1 MAEENIVGGKF
12 TIDITNFKT
21 GISEAN
27 RLIRL
32 ADSEFKNA
40 TAGLGAWADSA
51 EGLEA
56 KQTQLNKTIEIQEQ
70 KVKAL
75 ENEYSRAVNEFGET
89 SKAAVDLE
97 IKLNNE
103 KAALENNRKALS
115 DVEEAAEDMAKGFKD
130 AGDAAGDT
138 GGFTIMKGAIA
149 DLVSSGIQM
158 AISAVGDLIG
168 SLMELPEA
176 TKEFRSVFN
185 ATMQSAEDSAV
196 GVDGAKKAFEEFYK
210 VAGDEGQA
218 AEATSHLA
226 GLVKSEEE
234 LEKALDGVI
243 GAWVEYGD
251 SISIEGLAEAA
262 NETAKTG
269 TITGQFADA
278 LNWAGK
284 SEDEFQAKL
293 DGLST
298 EQERQQLVV
307 STLNELYGENAQKY
321 AENNKSLL
329 DANEANLKLLE
340 SQSLLATAIEPFTAA
355 WTNLKANALDLV
367 TPILTNLATTLTEM
381 VTWFNENQ
389 WALSLLQA
397 VAVTAA
403 TAFTILA
410 AALGIQSLINGVSKA
425 FAFLNTTLLANP
437 FVLVAAAVAGLV
449 AGIIYLWK
457 TNEGFR
463 KGCIAVWEG
472 VKDAI
477 STAVSAIS
485 GFFDKLGEK
494 LGDLVDWYLKLETNV
509 KKAFSNIFTAAGTW
523 VTNMT
528 TKAAEVGTNF
538 VNKVVE
544 FFSGLPNKIW
554 TWLVNTTAK
563 VISWGSDLAS
573 GAKTA
578 AGQLVTA
585 VVEKVSELPG
595 KMITAGKD
603 LVEGIWN
610 GISDKVAWL
619 KGKVSGVVDKI
630 KGWFTGSD
638 GFDTHSPSKWSEGVF
653 TNVMQGA
660 DVAMSKYKGASIKNT
675 ISAIKSGVEAGTSG
689 GSAAAPVAAAGNTY
703 NFYQT
708 NNSPKSL
715 SRKDLYRQSRNLLGL
730 AGRA

>member
-12 TIDITNFKT
+12 TIDITNFKA
-21 GISEAN
+21 GITEAN

-32 ADSEFKNA
+32 ADSEFKSA
-40 TAGLGAWADSA
+40 TAGMGAWADSA

-56 KQTQLNKTIEIQEQ
+56 KQKQLNTTIEAQEA
-70 KVKAL
+70 KIKAL
-75 ENEYSRAVNEFGET
+75 ALEHKRAADEYGET
-89 SKAAVDLE
+89 SRAAVELE

-103 KAALENNRKALS
+103 KAALERNKKALS
-115 DVEEAAEDMAKGFKD
+115 DVAEAAEDMEKGLKD

-138 GGFTIMKGAIA
+138 EGFTIMKGAIA

-158 AISAVGDLIG
+158 AISAVGNLIG

-185 ATMQSAEDSAV
+185 AAMQSAEDSAV

-251 SISIEGLAEAA
+251 SISIEGLSEAA
-262 NETAKTG
+262 NETSRSGK
-269 TITGQFADA
+269 ITGQFADA
-278 LNWAGK
+278 LTWAGK
-284 SEDEFQAKL
+284 SEEEFQKKL

-298 EQERQQLVV
+298 EQERQQLIV
-307 STLNELYGENAQKY
+307 STLNELYGENAKKY
-321 AENNKSLL
+321 AENNQSLL
-329 DANEANLKLLE
+329 DTNAANLKLLE
-340 SQSLLATAIEPFTAA
+340 SQSLLATSIEPFTAA
-355 WTNLKANALDLV
+355 WTNLKANALDLI
-367 TPILTNLATTLTEM
+367 TPVLTNLAGTLTEM
-381 VTWFNENQ
+381 VTWLNENE
-389 WALSLLQA
+389 WALSYLQG
-397 VAVTAA
+397 VAITAA
-403 TAFTILA
+403 TAFGILA
-410 AALGIQSLINGVSKA
+410 AALGIQSLINGVTKA
-425 FAFLNTTLLANP
+425 FALLNTTILANP
-437 FVLVAAAVAGLV
+437 FVLVTALVAGLV

-457 TNEGFR
+457 TNEDFR
-463 KGCIAVWEG
+463 NGIKTLWAGIKNDFSV
-472 VKDAI
+472 AI
-477 STAVSAIS
+477 NAIL
-485 GFFDKLGEK
+485 GFFDWMGEGLGKL
-494 LGDLVDWYLKLETNV
+494 VTWFTNLETNA
-509 KKAFSNIFTAAGTW
+509 KQAFTNILSSVTAW
-523 VTNMT
+523 VTNMSA
-528 TKAAEVGTNF
+528 KAVEVGTNF
-538 VNKVVE
+538 INKVVT
-544 FFSGLPNKIW
+544 FFSELPNKIW
-554 TWLVNTTAK
+554 AWLVNTTNK

-573 GAKTA
+573 GAKNA

-585 VVEKVSELPG
+585 VVEKVGELPG
-595 KMITAGKD
+595 KMANAGKD
-603 LVEGIWN
+603 LIEGIWN
-610 GISDKVAWL
+610 GINDKVAWL

-660 DVAMSKYKGASIKNT
+660 DVAMSKYKGSKIKDT
-675 ISAIKSGVEAGTSG
+675 ISAIKTGVEAGVSG

>member
-12 TIDITNFKT
+12 TIDITNFKQ
-21 GISEAN
+21 GITEAN

-32 ADSEFKNA
+32 ADSEFKSA
-40 TAGLGAWADSA
+40 TAGMGAWADSA
-51 EGLEA
+51 DGLEA
-56 KQTQLNKTIEIQEQ
+56 KQKQLNKTIELQEE
-70 KVKAL
+70 KVRAL
-75 ENEYSRAVNEFGET
+75 TQEHARVAAEMGET
-89 SKAAVDLE
+89 SAEAINLQ
-97 IKLNNE
+97 IRINNE
-103 KAALENNRKALS
+103 TAALNRNKKALS
-115 DVEEAAEDMAKGFKD
+115 DTEDAAKGLADGLED

-149 DLVSSGIQM
+149 DLVSNGIQM
-158 AISAVGDLIG
+158 AISAVGNLIG

-185 ATMQSAEDSAV
+185 AAMQSAEDSAI

-234 LEKALDGVI
+234 LEKALGGVI

-251 SISIEGLAEAA
+251 SISIEGLSEAA

-269 TITGQFADA
+269 KITGQFADS
-278 LNWAGK
+278 LSWAGK
-284 SEDEFQAKL
+284 SEEEFQKKL

-298 EQERQQLVV
+298 EQERQQLIVA
-307 STLNELYGENAQKY
+307 TLNELYGENAQKY
-321 AENNKSLL
+321 AENNQSLL
-329 DANEANLKLLE
+329 DTNAANLKLLE

-355 WTNLKANALDLV
+355 WTNLKANALDLI

-381 VTWFNENQ
+381 VAYFNENE
-389 WALSLLQA
+389 WALNYLQA
-397 VAVTAA
+397 TLIAAAVAFGVLA
-403 TAFTILA
+403 T
-410 AALGIQSLINGVSKA
+410 ALGIQGLINGVAKA

-437 FVLVAAAVAGLV
+437 IVLIIALLAGLA
-449 AGIIYLWK
+449 AGIAYLWK
-457 TNEGFR
+457 TNEDFR
-463 KGCIAVWEG
+463 NGIKTLWAGIKNDFSV
-472 VKDAI
+472 AI
-477 STAVSAIS
+477 NAIL
-485 GFFDKLGEK
+485 GFFDWMGEGLGKLVAWFDSFGTKAKETF
-494 LGDLVDWYLKLETNV
+494 TNV
-509 KKAFSNIFTAAGTW
+509 VSSAGAW

-528 TKAAEVGTNF
+528 AKAAEVGSNF
-538 VNKVVE
+538 INKVVE

-554 TWLVNTTAK
+554 TWLVNATAK
-563 VISWGSDLAS
+563 VAAWGSDLAS
-573 GAKTA
+573 NAKSA
-578 AGQLVTA
+578 AGQLVAA
-585 VVEKVSELPG
+585 VVEKISEIPG
-595 KMITAGKD
+595 KMVTAGKN

-619 KGKVSGVVDKI
+619 KGKVAGVVDKI

-660 DVAMSKYKGASIKNT
+660 DVAMSKYKGSKIKDT
-675 ISAIKSGVEAGTSG
+675 ISAIKTGVEAGVSG

-708 NNSPKSL
+708 NNSPRSL
-715 SRKDLYRQSRNLLGL
+715 SRKDIYRQSRNLLGL
-730 AGRA
+730 AGRV